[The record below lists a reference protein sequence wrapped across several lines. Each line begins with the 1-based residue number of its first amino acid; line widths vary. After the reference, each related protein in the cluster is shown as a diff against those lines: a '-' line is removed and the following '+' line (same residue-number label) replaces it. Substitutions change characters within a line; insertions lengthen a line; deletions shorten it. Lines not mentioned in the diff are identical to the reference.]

1 MNRIIPFLLKRKREI
16 IFCGILEKKIW
27 DESLKF
33 FVALL
38 LDAVCVSGEDV
49 AASAAVNGD
58 DGVGVSVQDHG
69 FRC

>member
-1 MNRIIPFLLKRKREI
+1 M
-16 IFCGILEKKIW
+16 
-27 DESLKF
+27 
-33 FVALL
+33 ALL

-69 FRC
+69 FRLRLLVTGNQPNKWDRLLLNGCPG